1 LLPYLQATYE
11 DGYVLTEDETDHSP
25 FDSNKNI
32 FHAILNSRPCG
43 IHGKMTRLVLVCDVN
58 TFVIDWTLLPDNA
71 RPIRFKNMSRRF
83 LGTMPIEEPQVNS
96 TDFGFQYTSE
106 DGNYQSVINVTIENG
121 EEIVTDVVIDEDVI
135 EAMLG
140 KP

>member
-1 LLPYLQATYE
+1 
-11 DGYVLTEDETDHSP
+11 
-25 FDSNKNI
+25 
-32 FHAILNSRPCG
+32 
-43 IHGKMTRLVLVCDVN
+43 
-58 TFVIDWTLLPDNA
+58 
-71 RPIRFKNMSRRF
+71 
-83 LGTMPIEEPQVNS
+83 MPIEEPQVNS